1 MPHVMLVDDDRECLL
16 ALSNRL
22 KFAFRG
28 YGLKVDIADG
38 AATGLILAHEG
49 HYDALLVDVLMSGIN
64 GLKFV
69 EQLRHTQP
77 RVPIIM
83 MTGGDVNTCEEQAAR
98 LGLMACLSK
107 PIDFVQLR
115 LLVHEVLKDEKQRV
129 GGHQRGGR
137 QRPQRL
143 TMLNGKRLH
152 ERPVKIVRG
161 ESPTLPRRA

>member
-38 AATGLILAHEG
+38 AATEFILAHEG
-49 HYDALLVDVLMSGIN
+49 HYDALVVDVLMPGIN

-83 MTGGDVNTCEEQAAR
+83 MTGGDVNACEEQAAR
-98 LGLMACLSK
+98 LGLMACCQSRSTSSSYA
-107 PIDFVQLR
+107 FWFMR
-115 LLVHEVLKDEKQRV
+115 
-129 GGHQRGGR
+129 
-137 QRPQRL
+137 
-143 TMLNGKRLH
+143 
-152 ERPVKIVRG
+152 
-161 ESPTLPRRA
+161 S